1 MDHISTGAASAR
13 HPDISRRSRRDAALP
28 HAVATRGVT
37 RHQSPRD
44 EIPAEVG
51 GYLSVSS
58 RTLGTPGAGSS
69 PPAPPPV
76 PPSHGEQRR
85 EHR

>member
-13 HPDISRRSRRDAALP
+13 HPDISRRSRRHTALS
-28 HAVATRGVT
+28 HAEATRGET
-37 RHQSPRD
+37 RHLSPRH

-58 RTLGTPGAGSS
+58 RPLGPHGAKPS
-69 PPAPPPV
+69 PQAPSPH
-76 PPSHGEQRR
+76 SEQRR